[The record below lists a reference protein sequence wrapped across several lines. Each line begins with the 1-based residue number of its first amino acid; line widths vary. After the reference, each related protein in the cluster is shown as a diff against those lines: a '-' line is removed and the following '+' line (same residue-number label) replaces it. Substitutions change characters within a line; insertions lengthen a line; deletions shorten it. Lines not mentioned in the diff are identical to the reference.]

1 MNSIGINV
9 NTKKDPDGKILDYVT
24 SILYQEFKGIKV
36 KVFNDSM
43 QIKGAVNEARDLM
56 IVLGGDGTIL
66 STSREIAQ
74 FGIPIFGVNFGHLG
88 FLTEV
93 EAIEFREGI
102 REIFKGNYFIEERM
116 MLNCSVNGVNSSQN
130 IALNDVVIAK
140 GTLSRIAKYDIEI
153 DENYYTSFAADGII
167 ISTPTGS
174 TAYSLSAGGPIIY
187 PNLNLVSITPICP
200 HSMGIRTLIL
210 DGNSK
215 ISIKVRDNNEEIYL
229 TFDGQ
234 VSLKLKEANEIRISS
249 SKFKCKLIKLNNYN
263 YFDILRKKLLS
274 QTSDE

>member
-74 FGIPIFGVNFGHLG
+74 SGIPIFGVNFGHLG

-200 HSMGIRTLIL
+200 HSIGIRTLIL

>member
-1 MNSIGINV
+1 MKNIGISV
-9 NTKKDPDGKILDYVT
+9 NTRKDPDGKILEYITEV
-24 SILYQEFKGIKV
+24 LYQEFKDIKV
-36 KVFNDSM
+36 TVFNDSLE
-43 QIKGAVNEARDLM
+43 IKGAVNKTQDLM

-66 STSREIAQ
+66 STSREVAK

-93 EAIEFREGI
+93 EAAEFKEGI
-102 REIFKGNYFIEERM
+102 KQIFRGNYFIEERM

-187 PNLNLVSITPICP
+187 PSLNLVSITPICP
-200 HSMGIRTLIL
+200 HSIGIRTLIL

-215 ISIKVRDNNEEIYL
+215 ISIKVRDNNDKNFL

-234 VSLKLKEANEIRISS
+234 VSLEIKEADEIIISA
-249 SKFKCKLIKLNNYN
+249 SKYKCKLIKLKNYN

-274 QTSDE
+274 QNSGE

>member
-130 IALNDVVIAK
+130 VALNDVVIAK

-200 HSMGIRTLIL
+200 HSIGIRTLIL

-215 ISIKVRDNNEEIYL
+215 ISIKVRDNKEEIYL